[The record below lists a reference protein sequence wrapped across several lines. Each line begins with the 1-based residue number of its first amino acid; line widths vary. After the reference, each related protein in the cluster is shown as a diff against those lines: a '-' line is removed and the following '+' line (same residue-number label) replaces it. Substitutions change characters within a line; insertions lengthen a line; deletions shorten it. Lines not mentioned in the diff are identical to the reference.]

1 MRSTILTII
10 ICLLVALFVYTAVSK
25 FMDQSIF
32 LKDLN
37 NQSFPK
43 WINPVL
49 VWFIPVIELLI
60 VIFLLFNSTRRIG
73 LIGSLSLMILFTI
86 YTAFVL
92 LGLFNRTPC
101 SCGGVIRSLSWV
113 QHLFFNL
120 FFVAISIIGINLFM
134 HEHRGSRK
142 PV

>member
-1 MRSTILTII
+1 MRSIILTII
-10 ICLLVALFVYTAVSK
+10 ICLLIGLFVYTAVSK
-25 FMDQSIF
+25 LIDPSIF
-32 LKDLN
+32 LRDLN
-37 NQSFPK
+37 NQPFPK
-43 WINPVL
+43 VFNPVL
-49 VWFIPVIELLI
+49 VWLIPLTEFFLAFL
-60 VIFLLFNSTRRIG
+60 LLFNTTRLIG
-73 LIGSLSLMILFTI
+73 LIGSFYLMLLFTL

-101 SCGGVIRSLSWV
+101 SCGGVIRWLSWE

-120 FFVAISIIGINLFM
+120 FFVIISIIGIKLFM

>member
-1 MRSTILTII
+1 MRIILTVI
-10 ICLLVALFVYTAVSK
+10 ICLLVALFIYTAISK
-25 FMDQSIF
+25 LIDQSTF

-37 NQSFPK
+37 NQPLPK
-43 WINPVL
+43 FFNPIL
-49 VWFIPVIELLI
+49 VWFIPLSEILLAI
-60 VIFLLFNSTRRIG
+60 MLLFNKTLQIG
-73 LIGSLSLMILFTI
+73 LIGSMSLMLLFTI
-86 YTAFVL
+86 YTALVL
-92 LGLFNRTPC
+92 LNVFNRTPC

-120 FFVAISIIGINLFM
+120 FFVTISFIGIKLFM